1 MMSRL
6 DLVLISACL
15 ASGAM
20 AVENYQRTDL
30 AATDGAGVKPAPTMV
45 CTPPHSSA
53 VEFALKHPFEAEIGD
68 IVIVCTPG

>member
-6 DLVLISACL
+6 DVVLISAWL

-30 AATDGAGVKPAPTMV
+30 AASDGPRVKPAPTMV
-45 CTPPHSSA
+45 CAPPHPSSVA
-53 VEFALKHPFEAEIGD
+53 FTLKHPFEAAVAD
-68 IVIVCTPG
+68 IAIVCTPG